1 MFIFGYGNGY
11 ARAILKWF

>member
-11 ARAILKWF
+11 ARALLKWF